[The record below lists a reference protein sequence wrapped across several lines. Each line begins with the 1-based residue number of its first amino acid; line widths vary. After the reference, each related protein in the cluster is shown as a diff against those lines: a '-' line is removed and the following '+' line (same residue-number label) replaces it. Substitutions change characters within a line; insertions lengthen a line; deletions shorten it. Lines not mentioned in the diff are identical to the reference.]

1 MSEEFKNFLIAVAA
15 VTVSAV
21 VLVNLVDA
29 LRAKGK
35 IN

>member
-1 MSEEFKNFLIAVAA
+1 MNEDFKYFLMAVAA

-21 VLVNLVDA
+21 VLVNLVDK

-35 IN
+35 I